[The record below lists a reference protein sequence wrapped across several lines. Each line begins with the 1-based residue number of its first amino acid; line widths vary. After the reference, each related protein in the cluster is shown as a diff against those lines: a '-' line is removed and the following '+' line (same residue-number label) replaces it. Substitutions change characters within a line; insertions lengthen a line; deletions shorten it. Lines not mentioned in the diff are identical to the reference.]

1 MLKNNMDNLKKLRED
16 RVEKEEALSALVK
29 EAETKTLSAEQ
40 KTKFN
45 ELEAEIKQI
54 DEDIVFEEKIEARR
68 KEAAK
73 KKINTENRAVGAP
86 QDDVSEVKEM
96 NKLGKRYSFAKAFQ
110 NVLSRKNH
118 DGVEQELFEEAKKE
132 IAESGEDLGLMGNI
146 SIPSKFM
153 KIGKRKLLDVDTEG
167 TDSVFSEY
175 AGLIPILNPI
185 PKVTTL
191 GITVM
196 PGLRGNPKMVRE
208 TGDVAFAWE
217 TENADVNE
225 TTPTL
230 DSIDLS
236 PKRVGG
242 YVDVSV
248 QFLKQNIFIVEPWLR
263 GKLENRYALTVDDAV
278 IDGAGSGNE
287 PTGIFNYNGVNVL
300 SLGSGASTNNMT
312 YPALLSMIRSVKTAK
327 SREGSSGWLTN
338 ANGAFALYNTPRQA
352 SGVEGN
358 FILNPD
364 SPNLIGRRFVTSENV
379 SSAFSEGSESDLVGI
394 IYSDNWQSAILGTWG
409 GLDILFDPYTQA
421 LGGKIRFVCNA
432 FMDVEIEHAA
442 EFSICKDWDAT
453 DAPALT

>member
-1 MLKNNMDNLKKLRED
+1 MRLKQLQED
-16 RVEKEEALSALVK
+16 RVEKEEALAALVK
-29 EAETKTLSAEQ
+29 EAETKTLDDAQ
-40 KTKFN
+40 KKRFID
-45 ELEAEIKQI
+45 LEAEIKKI
-54 DEDIVFEEKIEARR
+54 DEDIAFEEKLEARK
-68 KEAAK
+68 KEAASK
-73 KKINTENRAVGAP
+73 KMETEKRAVGAP
-86 QDDVSEVKEM
+86 QDDASEIKEM
-96 NKLGKRYSFAKAFQ
+96 NKIGKQYSFARAFK
-110 NVLSRKNH
+110 NVLDRKNH
-118 DGVEQELFEEAKKE
+118 DGVERELFEEAAREIKE
-132 IAESGEDLGLMGNI
+132 AGESLGLTGNI

-153 KIGKRKLLDVDTEG
+153 KIGKRKLLDVATEG

-185 PKVTTL
+185 PKVTGL

-196 PGLRGNPKMVRE
+196 SGLRGNPKMVRE

-217 TENADVNE
+217 TENSDVNE

-230 DSIDLS
+230 DSISMD

-287 PTGIFNYNGVNVL
+287 PTGIFNYSGVNVL

-312 YPALLSMIRSVKTAK
+312 YPALLSMIRSVKAAK
-327 SREGSSGWLTN
+327 SRQGSSGFLTN
-338 ANGAFALYNTPRQA
+338 AYGEFALYTTPRQT

-358 FILNPD
+358 FIMNPD
-364 SPNLIGRRFVTSENV
+364 SPNLIGRKFVTSENV
-379 SSAFSEGSESDLVGI
+379 RSDYSEGSESDLVGI
-394 IYSDNWQSAILGTWG
+394 IYSDNWGSAILGTWG

-432 FMDVEIEHAA
+432 YMDVEIEHAA
-442 EFSICKDWDAT
+442 EFTICKDWDAT
-453 DAPALT
+453 DTPALT

>member
-1 MLKNNMDNLKKLRED
+1 MRLKQLQDD
-16 RVEKEEALSALVK
+16 RVEKMDALSALVT
-29 EAETKTLSAEQ
+29 ASETKALDDAQKEQ
-40 KTKFN
+40 FDT
-45 ELEAEIKQI
+45 LEA
-54 DEDIVFEEKIEARR
+54 DIAKLDADIAFEEKLEKIKKA
-68 KEAAK
+68 KASAQMSAAS
-73 KKINTENRAVGAP
+73 RAVGAP
-86 QDDVSEVKEM
+86 QDDAAEIKEM
-96 NKLGKRYSFAKAFQ
+96 NKIGKKYSFARAFK
-110 NVLSRKNH
+110 NVIDRKNH
-118 DGVEQELFEEAKKE
+118 DGVEKELYEEAARE
-132 IAESGEDLGLMGNI
+132 IRESGEGLGLAGNI

-153 KIGKRKLLDVDTEG
+153 KIGKRKLLDVATEG
-167 TDSVFSEY
+167 ADSVFSEY

-185 PKVTTL
+185 PKVTSL

-217 TENADVNE
+217 TENSDVNE

-242 YVDVSV
+242 FVDVSV

-287 PTGIFNYNGVNVL
+287 PTGIFNYSGVNVL

-312 YPALLSMIRSVKTAK
+312 YPALLSMIRSVKVAK
-327 SREGSSGWLTN
+327 SRQGSSGFLTN
-338 ANGAFALYNTPRQA
+338 AYGEFALYTTPRQT

-358 FILNPD
+358 FIMNPD
-364 SPNLIGRRFVTSENV
+364 SPNLIGRRFITSENV
-379 SSAFSEGSESDLVGI
+379 SSAFSEGSETDLVGI
-394 IYSDNWQSAILGTWG
+394 IYSDNWGSAILGTWG

-432 FMDVEIEHAA
+432 YMDVEIEHAA

-453 DAPALT
+453 DTPALT

>member
-1 MLKNNMDNLKKLRED
+1 MNKLKQLRED
-16 RVEKEEALSALVK
+16 RVEKEDALSALVN
-29 EAETKTLSAEQ
+29 EAETKSLSAEQ
-40 KTKFN
+40 RKQFDD
-45 ELEAEIKQI
+45 LEAEIAKI
-54 DEDIVFEEKIEARR
+54 DADIAFEEKMEKIR
-68 KEAAK
+68 KEKASAK
-73 KKINTENRAVGAP
+73 ISSESRAVGAP
-86 QDDVSEVKEM
+86 QDDASEIKEM
-96 NKLGKRYSFAKAFQ
+96 NKISKKYSFARAFK
-110 NVLSRKNH
+110 NVLDRKNH
-118 DGVEQELFEEAKKE
+118 DGVEQELYEEASRE
-132 IAESGEDLGLMGNI
+132 IKESGESLGLTGNI

-153 KIGKRKLLDVDTEG
+153 RIGKRKLLDVATEG
-167 TDSVFSEY
+167 TDSVFNEY

-196 PGLRGNPKMVRE
+196 SGLRGNPKMVRE

-217 TENADVNE
+217 TENSDVNE

-263 GKLENRYALTVDDAV
+263 GNLERRYELTVDDAV
-278 IDGAGSGNE
+278 LDGSGSSNE
-287 PTGIFNYNGVNVL
+287 PTGIFNYSGVNTL

-312 YPALLSMIRSVKTAK
+312 YPALLSMIRDVKAAK
-327 SREGSSGWLTN
+327 SRQGSSGWITN
-338 ANGAFALYNTPRQA
+338 SYGAFSLYTTPKQG

-364 SPNLIGRRFVTSENV
+364 SPTLIGRKFVISENV
-379 SSAFSEGSESDLVGI
+379 SSSFSEASETDLVGI
-394 IYSDNWQSAILGTWG
+394 IYSDNWGSAILGTWG

-432 FMDVEIEHAA
+432 YMDVEIEHAA

-453 DAPALT
+453 DTPALT

>member
-1 MLKNNMDNLKKLRED
+1 MDKLKQLREE
-16 RVEKEEALSALVK
+16 RAEKETKLDALVK
-29 EAETKTLSAEQ
+29 EAETKALTAEQ
-40 KTKFN
+40 KKSF
-45 ELEAEIKQI
+45 EDLEAEIAQI
-54 DEDIVFEEKIEARR
+54 DKDIEFQEKLEKRK

-73 KKINTENRAVGAP
+73 AKIGAAALPGAP
-86 QDDVSEVKEM
+86 QDDASEIKEM
-96 NKLGKRYSFAKAFQ
+96 NKISRKYSFAKAFK
-110 NVLSRKNH
+110 NVLDRKEH
-118 DGVEQELFEEAKKE
+118 DGVEKELYEESKRE
-132 IAESGEDLGLMGNI
+132 ISEAGESLGLTGNI

-153 KIGKRKLLDVDTEG
+153 QIGKRKLLDVATEG

-191 GITVM
+191 GIKVM
-196 PGLRGNPKMVRE
+196 NGLRGNPKMVRE

-217 TENADVNE
+217 TENSDVNE

-263 GKLENRYALTVDDAV
+263 SKLENRYALTVDDAV
-278 IDGAGSGNE
+278 IDGAGTGNE
-287 PTGIFNYNGVNVL
+287 PTGIFNYSGVNVL

-327 SREGSSGWLTN
+327 SREGSAGWLTN

-364 SPNLIGRRFVTSENV
+364 SPTLIGRRFVTSENV
-379 SSAFSEGSESDLVGI
+379 SSAFSEGSETDLVGI

>member
-1 MLKNNMDNLKKLRED
+1 MKSVKQLTEE
-16 RVEKEEALSALVK
+16 RVEVVDKIEALVK
-29 EAETKTLSAEQ
+29 TAEKAELTKEQ
-40 KTKFN
+40 KEEWNNLK
-45 ELEAEIKQI
+45 AQVASI
-54 DEDIVFEEKIEARR
+54 DEDIRIAKEMEDFNKEKAS
-68 KEAAK
+68 
-73 KKINTENRAVGAP
+73 KKIDAQNRAVGAP
-86 QDDVSEVKEM
+86 QDDASEVKEM
-96 NKLGKRYSFAKAFQ
+96 NKIGKKYSFARAFK
-110 NVLSRKNH
+110 NVLDRKNH
-118 DGVEQELFEEAKKE
+118 DGVEAELYEEARKE
-132 IAESGEDLGLMGNI
+132 LKDAGEDIGLMGNI

-153 KIGKRKLLDVDTEG
+153 KIGKRKLLDVATEG

-196 PGLRGNPKMVRE
+196 QGLRGNPKMVRE

-287 PTGIFNYNGVNVL
+287 PTGIFNYSGVNVL

-312 YPALLSMIRSVKTAK
+312 YPALLSMIRSVKTSK
-327 SREGSSGWLTN
+327 SRQGSSGWLTN
-338 ANGAFALYNTPRQA
+338 ANGEFALYTTPKQT

-358 FILNPD
+358 FIMDPMAG
-364 SPNLIGRRFVTSENV
+364 NLIGRRFVTSENV

-394 IYSDNWQSAILGTWG
+394 IYSDNWGSAILGTWG
-409 GLDILFDPYTQA
+409 GLDILFDPFTQA
-421 LGGKIRFVCNA
+421 LGGKVRFVCNA
-432 FMDVEIEHAA
+432 YMDVEIEHAA
-442 EFSICKDWDAT
+442 EFAICKDWDAT

>member
-1 MLKNNMDNLKKLRED
+1 MKSLKQLTEE
-16 RVEKEEALSALVK
+16 RVEVVDKIEALVK
-29 EAETKTLSAEQ
+29 AAEKAELTKEQ
-40 KTKFN
+40 KEEWENLKA
-45 ELEAEIKQI
+45 EVAAIDKDIKIAEEMEA
-54 DEDIVFEEKIEARR
+54 FR
-68 KEAAK
+68 KEKAS
-73 KKINTENRAVGAP
+73 KKIDAEKRAVGAP
-86 QDDVSEVKEM
+86 QDDASEVKEM
-96 NKLGKRYSFAKAFQ
+96 NKIAKRYSFARAFK
-110 NVLSRKNH
+110 NVLDRKNH
-118 DGVEQELFEEAKKE
+118 DGVEKELYEEAARE
-132 IAESGEDLGLMGNI
+132 IKESGEDLGLMGNI

-153 KIGKRKLLDVDTEG
+153 RIGRRKLLDVATEG
-167 TDSVFSEY
+167 TDSVFNEY

-196 PGLRGNPKMVRE
+196 QGLRGNPKMVRE

-217 TENADVNE
+217 TENGDVNE

-263 GKLENRYALTVDDAV
+263 GNLERRYALTVDDAV

-287 PTGIFNYNGVNVL
+287 PTGIFNYSGVNTL
-300 SLGSGASTNNMT
+300 SLGSSGGDMT
-312 YPALLSMIRSVKTAK
+312 YGALLSMIRDVRAAK
-327 SREGSSGWLTN
+327 SRQGSSGWLTN
-338 ANGAFALYNTPRQA
+338 AYGEFALANTPKQA

-364 SPNLIGRRFVTSENV
+364 AGMLIGRRFVTSENV
-379 SSAFSEGSESDLVGI
+379 SSAFSEGAQSDLCGI
-394 IYSDNWQSAILGTWG
+394 IYSDNWGSAILGTWG
-409 GLDILFDPYTQA
+409 GMDILFDPYTQA
-421 LGGKIRFVCNA
+421 LGGKVRFVCNA
-432 FMDVEIEHAA
+432 YLDVEIEHAA

-453 DAPALT
+453 DLPALT

>member
-1 MLKNNMDNLKKLRED
+1 MDKLKLKKED
-16 RVEKEEALSALVK
+16 RVSKIEKYEALIKL
-29 EAETKTLSAEQ
+29 AEGR
-40 KTKFN
+40 
-45 ELEAEIKQI
+45 ELTA
-54 DEDIVFEEKIEARR
+54 EEKALEVSLNKEIDALDGEIEQLERIEAN
-68 KEAAK
+68 K
-73 KKINTENRAVGAP
+73 KKFAENKIETESRVLPGAP

-96 NKLGKRYSFAKAFQ
+96 NKISRKYSFAKAFK
-110 NVLSRKNH
+110 NVIDRKNH
-118 DGVEQELFEEAKKE
+118 DGVEKELYEESQRE
-132 IAESGEDLGLMGNI
+132 LAEAGENLGLTGNI
-146 SIPSKFM
+146 SIPSKFI
-153 KIGKRKLLDVDTEG
+153 KVGRRKLLDVATEG

-191 GITVM
+191 GIKVM
-196 PGLRGNPKMVRE
+196 NGLKGNPKMVRE

-230 DSIDLS
+230 DSISMD

-248 QFLKQNIFIVEPWLR
+248 QFLKQNVFIVEPWLR
-263 GKLENRYALTVDDAV
+263 GLIQRRYELTVDDAV

-287 PTGIFNYNGVNVL
+287 PTGIFNYSGVNVL
-300 SLGSGASTNNMT
+300 SLGSGTANGMT
-312 YPALLSMIRSVKTAK
+312 YAALLSMIRDVKTAK
-327 SREGSSGWLTN
+327 SREGSAGWLTN
-338 ANGAFALYNTPRQA
+338 AYGAFALYNTPRQS

-364 SPNLIGRRFVTSENV
+364 SPTLIGRKFVTSENV
-379 SSAFSEGSESDLVGI
+379 SSAFSEGAQSDLVGI
-394 IYSDNWQSAILGTWG
+394 IYSDNWGSAILGTWG

-421 LGGKIRFVCNA
+421 LGGKVRFVCNA
-432 FMDVEIEHAA
+432 YMDVEIEHAA

-453 DAPALT
+453 DLPALT